1 MKRNLNP
8 GRRVNNYNIQ
18 LLFWILLFAL
28 VSCKKPVNDNT
39 DNTTRENLLD
49 TTNPGQYLVLNQ
61 ANKITGTLPVS
72 PNNPIRM
79 NSKDTIY
86 LLEDFSSGARI
97 EVNHYS
103 KFEIAGFYIGIASQ
117 SYYFDTPAVKEES
130 QDSTAV
136 VYINFDDKGLEGW
149 QSPFNVPILIQPHGP
164 DGKPLKTFVRILTI
178 EKPQTASNS
187 ANLPIDIVSPVGAL
201 PSPFIWKWLY
211 TEVHT
216 STSILKEAP
225 GLWLGGLQ
233 TTGGCCNNDGTSS
246 TVANDPYCFEKFSDG
261 TNNPRW
267 RSIEVSPGIATSF
280 DILEFYDN
288 GTFRHETES
297 LTKMY
302 RPSYT
307 DFCSGTTLY
316 HYQPGHYLKNGKH
329 DFKPG
334 NEVLRISYDAT
345 DPPVYGE
352 TISSGR
358 MAYSNH
364 LLALEAFG
372 AVKVY
377 GKELYIYGK
386 YRKWWD

>member
-1 MKRNLNP
+1 MKRNLSP
-8 GRRVNNYNIQ
+8 GPPANNYNIQ
-18 LLFWILLFAL
+18 LLCWILLFGL
-28 VSCKKPVNDNT
+28 ISCKKTVDENADNT
-39 DNTTRENLLD
+39 IPANLLD
-49 TTNPGQYLVLNQ
+49 TTSLGQYLVLDQ
-61 ANKITGTLPVS
+61 ASKITGTLPAS
-72 PNNPIRM
+72 PSNMIRV

-86 LLEDFSSGARI
+86 LLEDFASGARI
-97 EVNHYS
+97 EVNHYG
-103 KFEIAGFYIGIASQ
+103 KFEIAGFYIGVASQ
-117 SYYFDTPAVKEES
+117 SYYFDIPVVKEES

-136 VYINFDDKGLEGW
+136 VYINFDDKGLESR

-178 EKPQTASNS
+178 EKPQTINS
-187 ANLPIDIVSPVGAL
+187 AKLPMDIVSPAGAS
-201 PSPFIWKWLY
+201 PPPFIWKWLY
-211 TEVHT
+211 TEGHY
-216 STSILKEAP
+216 STGVLKEAP
-225 GLWLGGLQ
+225 DLWLGNVQ
-233 TTGGCCNNDGTSS
+233 TTGGCCNDDGTSS

-261 TNNPRW
+261 TKNPRW

-280 DILEFYDN
+280 DILEFYND
-288 GTFRHETES
+288 GTFRHES
-297 LTKMY
+297 KNLTKIY

-316 HYQPGHYLKNGKH
+316 HYQPGNYLKYGKH

-334 NEVLRISYDAT
+334 NEVLRVSYDAT

-377 GKELYIYGK
+377 GKALYIHDK